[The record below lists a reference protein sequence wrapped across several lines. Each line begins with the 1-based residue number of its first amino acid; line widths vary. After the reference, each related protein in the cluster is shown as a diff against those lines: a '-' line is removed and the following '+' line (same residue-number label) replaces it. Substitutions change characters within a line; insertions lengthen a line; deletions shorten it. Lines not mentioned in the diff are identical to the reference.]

1 MDDVERP
8 HGRSLRNGRYSQ
20 PGQIYLVTSVTNQ
33 RCPLFADFHLGRLV
47 VGAMRHHAEQGN
59 VESLAFVIMPDHFHW
74 LLALGGA
81 MPLSK
86 VVGSVKSYSG
96 RSIKR
101 FLSSHQTEPVWQEGY
116 HDHALRKEEDI
127 QEIARYIVAN
137 PLRAGL
143 VGKAGDYPLWDAIWL

>member
-1 MDDVERP
+1 
-8 HGRSLRNGRYSQ
+8 
-20 PGQIYLVTSVTNQ
+20 
-33 RCPLFADFHLGRLV
+33 
-47 VGAMRHHAEQGN
+47 MRHHAEQGN

-74 LLALGGA
+74 LLVLGGT
-81 MPLSK
+81 MSLSE

-101 FLSSHQTEPVWQEGY
+101 CLPAYPQNEPVWQEGY
-116 HDHALRKEEDI
+116 HDHALRKEEDV